1 MAPPAEADPS
11 RPPEVPDQEPT
22 LLAVPNVS
30 EGRNPGVVAAVGK
43 AITGG
48 LPAEASLTGQPI
60 KLLDVHF
67 DRDHGRSV
75 FTIAGRAGT
84 VAEAVLRC
92 GREAIQH
99 IDVMGHDARRGQHPH
114 VGALDVAPVVYLRPQ
129 DRGAACAEAL
139 RLADMIGNELQVPV
153 LLYGELTAEE
163 HGGAG
168 RSRAELRR
176 GGPAA
181 LAARL
186 QAGAEGAANGD
197 GPLRPDFGPSHL
209 HATAGATLVA
219 ARPPLVAFNLQ
230 LDKPATLADAG
241 RIAVLIREGGPQGML
256 GLRAI
261 AVELSGGIPQV
272 SMNVER
278 PFELPLVDIYRAV
291 ARHARVAS
299 AQLVGLAPKAA
310 FDGFPADVPIPGFD
324 PDRHLIENALAR

>member
-1 MAPPAEADPS
+1 MAPPAHPASDG
-11 RPPEVPDQEPT
+11 PT

-30 EGRNPGVVAAVGK
+30 EGRNTSVVAAIGR

-48 LPAEASLTGQPI
+48 VPADVSLAGDAI

-75 FTIAGRAGT
+75 FTIAGRAG
-84 VAEAVLRC
+84 VIADAVLRC
-92 GREAIQH
+92 GREAIEH
-99 IDVMGHDARRGQHPH
+99 IDVMDDEARRGQHPLI
-114 VGALDVAPVVYLRPQ
+114 GTLDVAPIVYLRPE

-139 RLADMIGNELQVPV
+139 RLADMIGTDLQIPV
-153 LLYGELTAEE
+153 FLYGELTAEE
-163 HGGAG
+163 PGGVG
-168 RSRAELRR
+168 RTRAELRR

-186 QAGAEGAANGD
+186 RGGAEGGGD
-197 GPLRPDFGPSHL
+197 DALRPDFGPARL
-209 HATAGATLVA
+209 HPRAGATLLA

-241 RIAVLIREGGPQGML
+241 RIAVLIREGGQQGMP

-278 PFELPLVDIYRAV
+278 PYELPLVEVLRAV
-291 ARHARVAS
+291 SRHARVAS
-299 AQLVGLAPKAA
+299 AQLVGLAPRAA
-310 FDGFPADVPIPGFD
+310 FEGFPRDVPMPGFD
-324 PDRHLIENALAR
+324 PARHLIENALAGDRARAAPGS